1 MFEFESLLRRLTT
14 TGWRR
19 GRTGSRTWIIVAA
32 VAGGIRFLRYVARDQ
47 QDILFRTR
55 VVEGDQFEITT
66 RAPGK
71 R

>member
-1 MFEFESLLRRLTT
+1 MLEQLLKRVAR
-14 TGWRR
+14 TGLQR
-19 GRTGSRTWIIVAA
+19 GSTGSRTWFVIAF
-32 VAGGIRFLRYVARDQ
+32 VAGGIRLLRYVSRSGEEV
-47 QDILFRTR
+47 LYRTQ